1 MIVAK
6 DLLIKM
12 HFRLQIG
19 NEHYKNPY
27 LHTKMHYL
35 PKKTLKVNS
44 LFESIYQHIYIILAV
59 SILHLI
65 NCDWRRNAPLLW
77 SLLQLL
83 GPTKEYGIENPGFHR
98 IHAIIKSCDR
108 QIHPIPLDE
117 KGIDI
122 SSLYNTNSN
131 VAYVTP
137 SHQFPLGII
146 MPLSRRLE
154 LLKWAN
160 NCGGYIIEDD
170 YDGEFRYA
178 GKPIPSLQSLDSN
191 ERVIYMGTFS
201 KSFYLLYEW
210 DMLFYHHTF

>member
-1 MIVAK
+1 MK
-6 DLLIKM
+6 
-12 HFRLQIG
+12 
-19 NEHYKNPY
+19 
-27 LHTKMHYL
+27 
-35 PKKTLKVNS
+35 
-44 LFESIYQHIYIILAV
+44 
-59 SILHLI
+59 
-65 NCDWRRNAPLLW
+65 
-77 SLLQLL
+77 
-83 GPTKEYGIENPGFHR
+83 
-98 IHAIIKSCDR
+98 
-108 QIHPIPLDE
+108 

-160 NCGGYIIEDD
+160 DCNGYIIEDD

-201 KSFYLLYEW
+201 KSFFTFFTNGICCFTTTPFKKHIKNCMEFSNKQSLQYNNLLLLTLYKAGIGNVT
-210 DMLFYHHTF
+210 LIGVVHYIKRKHHALVKSIMKEMGANVQILGEQSGLHIVFMCP

>member
-44 LFESIYQHIYIILAV
+44 LFEHISTYLYHSRGVHSSPDQVIGAGT
-59 SILHLI
+59 
-65 NCDWRRNAPLLW
+65 RPLLW
-77 SLLQLL
+77 YATSTAW
-83 GPTKEYGIENPGFHR
+83 PYKEYGIENPGFHR

>member
-1 MIVAK
+1 MIGAGT
-6 DLLIKM
+6 
-12 HFRLQIG
+12 Q
-19 NEHYKNPY
+19 
-27 LHTKMHYL
+27 
-35 PKKTLKVNS
+35 
-44 LFESIYQHIYIILAV
+44 
-59 SILHLI
+59 
-65 NCDWRRNAPLLW
+65 PLLW
-77 SLLQLL
+77 LLLQLL

-117 KGIDI
+117 KGINI
-122 SSLYNTNSN
+122 SSLYNTNAN

-146 MPLSRRLE
+146 MPLPRRLE

-160 NCGGYIIEDD
+160 DCNGYIIEDD

-210 DMLFYHHTF
+210 DMLFYHHIF

>member
-1 MIVAK
+1 MIGAGT
-6 DLLIKM
+6 
-12 HFRLQIG
+12 Q
-19 NEHYKNPY
+19 
-27 LHTKMHYL
+27 
-35 PKKTLKVNS
+35 
-44 LFESIYQHIYIILAV
+44 
-59 SILHLI
+59 
-65 NCDWRRNAPLLW
+65 PLLW
-77 SLLQLL
+77 LLLQLL

-108 QIHPIPLDE
+108 QIHPILLDE

-160 NCGGYIIEDD
+160 DCNGYIIEDD

-201 KSFYLLYEW
+201 KSFLPSLRMGYVVLPPHLLKHIKNCMEFSNKQSLQYNNLLLLTLYKTGIGNVTLIGVVHYIKENIIR
-210 DMLFYHHTF
+210 